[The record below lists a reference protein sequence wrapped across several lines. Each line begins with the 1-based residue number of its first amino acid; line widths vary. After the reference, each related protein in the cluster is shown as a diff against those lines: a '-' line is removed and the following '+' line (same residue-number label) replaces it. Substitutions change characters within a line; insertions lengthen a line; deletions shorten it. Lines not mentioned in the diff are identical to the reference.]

1 MILEKYGVQLK
12 KISIEDIELIR
23 NKRNSEVIASKMVYR
38 DFITENQQLKWFES
52 VNNMNNF
59 YYLIIHNDQ
68 PIGLINEK
76 DMNWKNLT
84 SEAGMFIWEESYL
97 KTIIPSLATLILLE
111 LGFEIL
117 LWNKTKIKIIENNH
131 PAIIYNKQIG
141 FKEVSRKKGVV
152 FMELTRENYLI
163 KTRKLVV
170 AATKSFENSNL
181 VVKIPTDNKE
191 LIIKVKEML
200 SNNKNI
206 VFSNQLKEFFS
217 FSYKI
222 KQKC

>member
-1 MILEKYGVQLK
+1 
-12 KISIEDIELIR
+12 
-23 NKRNSEVIASKMVYR
+23 
-38 DFITENQQLKWFES
+38 
-52 VNNMNNF
+52 
-59 YYLIIHNDQ
+59 
-68 PIGLINEK
+68 
-76 DMNWKNLT
+76 
-84 SEAGMFIWEESYL
+84 
-97 KTIIPSLATLILLE
+97 
-111 LGFEIL
+111 
-117 LWNKTKIKIIENNH
+117 
-131 PAIIYNKQIG
+131 
-141 FKEVSRKKGVV
+141 
-152 FMELTRENYLI
+152 MELTRENYLI